1 MKQTDL
7 IRAIHNASPKTLHA
21 AYEAVCEAY
30 AQRLCAQLGFMN
42 SDDAYW
48 VGDERGGTLQ
58 LSDNYFLGMEDIVLI
73 VDNAMSYEDFDE
85 WYTQWIDYDMEAG
98 EPKPNRINLWSWLK
112 GARPDIINPK

>member
-7 IRAIHNASPKTLHA
+7 IKAIHTASPKTLHA

-30 AQRLCAQLGFMN
+30 AQRLCAQLGFIN
-42 SDDAYW
+42 REDSYW

-58 LSDNYFLGMEDIVLI
+58 LSDNYFLGMEEIVLI

-85 WYTQWIDYDMEAG
+85 WYTQRTDIDENG
-98 EPKPNRINLWSWLK
+98 ECVYGINLWSWFK
-112 GARPDIINPK
+112 GARPDIINPKE